1 MPLSSAQL
9 PLKGL
14 RVLAVEQF
22 GAGPYGSMYLADLG
36 AEVIKLENRKFG
48 GDPSR
53 QTGKHL
59 MGDDDCAY
67 FQAFNLNKKSVT
79 LDLKHP
85 DGQTLLHKLVQT
97 ADVVWN
103 NLRGNQPAKLGL
115 DYASL
120 KDVKPSI
127 ICTHISAYGRD
138 NDRAD
143 WPGYDYLMQAE
154 CGFLELTGE
163 PDAPPARFGLSMID
177 FMTGS
182 VAAAGTLAALIGRER
197 NGGTDVDVS
206 LFDVALHQLSYPG
219 TWYMNHGEVTTR
231 IARSAHPANTPV
243 QLYRTKDAWIFI
255 MCMTE
260 KFWSLLVETLNVP
273 HLADDERFATMRART
288 ANRDALTPLLDE
300 AFGASTTEHWMSKL
314 QTRVPVAPVYDLPQA
329 LDNPFVQDIGMRQTM
344 PHRVVGELTTLCNP
358 IKLASQRLPGQACHG
373 LGADND
379 AIYGNE
385 LDLAGDLSALKDDGV
400 I

>member
-1 MPLSSAQL
+1 MSL
-9 PLKGL
+9 PLDGI
-14 RVLAVEQF
+14 RVLAIEQF

-36 AEVIKLENRKFG
+36 AEVIKIENRAFG

-53 QTGKHL
+53 QTGEHL

-79 LDLKHP
+79 LDLKHA
-85 DGQTLLHKLVQT
+85 DGQRVLHKLVQT

-103 NLRGNQPAKLGL
+103 NLRGNQPARLGL

-120 KDVKPSI
+120 KAVKPSI

-154 CGFLELTGE
+154 CGFLDLTGE

-177 FMTGS
+177 FMTGT
-182 VAAAGTLAALIGRER
+182 VAGMGTLAALIGRER
-197 NGGTDVDVS
+197 NGGGDVDVS
-206 LFDVALHQLSYPG
+206 LFDVALHQLTYPG
-219 TWYMNHGEVTTR
+219 TWYMNHGVKTGR

-243 QLYRTKDAWIFI
+243 QLYRTQDAWIFI
-255 MCMTE
+255 MCMTQ
-260 KFWSLLVETLNVP
+260 KFWLLLIETLGV
-273 HLADDERFATMRART
+273 ADLNDDPRFATIRART
-288 ANRDALTPLLDE
+288 QHRDALTPLLDD
-300 AFGASTTEHWMSKL
+300 AFSKNTTEHWLGKL

-329 LDNPFVQDIGMRQTM
+329 LDNPFVQQINMIQTM
-344 PHRVVGELTTLCNP
+344 PHRVAGELRALRNP
-358 IKLASQRLPGQACHG
+358 IKLDGARLDGEPCHG
-373 LGADND
+373 LGADNESVLGDELGLADQLD
-379 AIYGNE
+379 A
-385 LDLAGDLSALKDDGV
+385 LRDDGAV
-400 I
+400 